1 MDVAMERQDDILSV
15 LVSGRLDGSNVMQ
28 FEETVR
34 TAIEESDRAVMM
46 DLEKLSYI
54 SSAGLRAVLLIAKNL
69 MGRDARFALCA
80 MSDQIRDV
88 FEVSGFD
95 RFIPIHPS
103 RAEALSSF
111 DA

>member
-15 LVSGRLDGSNVMQ
+15 LVSGRLDGTNVMQ

-34 TAIEESDRAVMM
+34 TAVEDSDRAVMM
-46 DLEKLSYI
+46 DFEKLSYI

-69 MGRDARFALCA
+69 KGQDAGFALCA

-95 RFIPIHPS
+95 KVIPIHPT

>member
-15 LVSGRLDGSNVMQ
+15 LVSGRIDGSNVMQ
-28 FEETVR
+28 FEEAVR
-34 TAIEESDRAVMM
+34 TAIEDGDRAVMM
-46 DLEKLSYI
+46 DFEKLSYI
-54 SSAGLRAVLLIAKNL
+54 SSSGLRAVLMFAKNL
-69 MGRDARFALCA
+69 SGRGAKFALCA
-80 MSDQIRDV
+80 MSNQIRDV

-95 RFIPIHPS
+95 KFIPIHPS